1 MEQVSVVDFGSH
13 WYIIST
19 DSPGK
24 GFQWVWEARY
34 NVCNLHSLSM
44 LADWFLCWQLALHVL
59 DSQGKNWGNKP
70 PRHQLSSLIYS
81 KGNSFRVPLG
91 LGWNLT
97 VSPRLG
103 RVPASKKASN
113 KFLLSKC
120 LVLKPVYLLCMWLPA
135 LGLVYILRAVCWH
148 QQLPTWTENQ

>member
-1 MEQVSVVDFGSH
+1 
-13 WYIIST
+13 
-19 DSPGK
+19 
-24 GFQWVWEARY
+24 
-34 NVCNLHSLSM
+34 M
-44 LADWFLCWQLALHVL
+44 LAGWFLCWQLALHIL
-59 DSQGKNWGNKP
+59 DYQGKNWGNKS

-81 KGNSFRVPLG
+81 KGNSFRVSLG

-97 VSPRLG
+97 VSRRLG
-103 RVPASKKASN
+103 RVPTSKEASN

-148 QQLPTWTENQ
+148 RHLPTWTENQYLDGVGGTDFNDQHGTGRGCLTCPEEGVFLTLALQLWAVVRT